1 MQNTQITSIDQL
13 GGYYKKHSSR
23 VKKSI
28 ENINNKIKEKT
39 KDEKK
44 ILDDAIEKYQNKINE
59 VLQEKEIIEENKNI
73 EISTNKMKKAIGLA
87 SKKFFTKR
95 ERIFNDT
102 GLSSKEKK
110 EEELKLYNQMLD
122 SFFNEDEKEFFQNII
137 KQNMIIISNPK
148 DLKSSK
154 VMKLLQ

>member
-1 MQNTQITSIDQL
+1 MDS
-13 GGYYKKHSSR
+13 
-23 VKKSI
+23 SI

-59 VLQEKEIIEENKNI
+59 VLQEKEIIEENNNI

-102 GLSSKEKK
+102 GLLDRFASSSKFRIGSGNN
-110 EEELKLYNQMLD
+110 LLA
-122 SFFNEDEKEFFQNII
+122 I
-137 KQNMIIISNPK
+137 KPRAARGIAS
-148 DLKSSK
+148 
-154 VMKLLQ
+154 LLQAFLSNSLVRIVVSIPPDTVPVPVPAVSDDL

>member
-59 VLQEKEIIEENKNI
+59 VLQEKEIIEENNNI

-137 KQNMIIISNPK
+137 KQNMIIVSNPK

>member
-137 KQNMIIISNPK
+137 KQNMIIVSNPK

>member
-137 KQNMIIISNPK
+137 KQNMIIVSNPK

-154 VMKLLQ
+154 VMKLLH